1 MNITLKIPDS
11 PSHNM
16 KCEYSYAENKIYKL
30 GIIHYII
37 LIFTNLKFN
46 A

>member
-1 MNITLKIPDS
+1 MNITFKIADS
-11 PSHNM
+11 PPHDM

-37 LIFTNLKFN
+37 LMFISLMLNN
-46 A
+46 